1 MPFLISIDHPSTI
14 NGFDFNIFQ
23 PSPGIAGA
31 DHTVGHGF
39 TTALTAEVTQGDR
52 TTDGRCGGHVTWT
65 TEAWDLWTFAEIY
78 GYNNDS
84 RAS

>member
-39 TTALTAEVTQGDR
+39 TTALTAR
-52 TTDGRCGGHVTWT
+52 S
-65 TEAWDLWTFAEIY
+65 
-78 GYNNDS
+78 DS
-84 RAS
+84 RRSNDRRTLWRARNLDDRSMGPLEVC